1 MSEAAKD
8 RQFRLIQSRPIV
20 AIFTAQ
26 FLAYYHAAADG
37 FNVEEEAA
45 DIERCIWYAGLNA
58 PDIADTWNYMT
69 NGTFRYDEYLEFT
82 LALGNF
88 SSIYQMCY
96 ETVDGQIYDF
106 WLYIQEFETIVN
118 YLLHLIPN
126 LLSYAFLLSQWIRT
140 IKDLNAINDKVNLV
154 YVYCVIIRKLLFYEY
169 RPEDWEN

>member
-1 MSEAAKD
+1 MSEAARD

-58 PDIADTWNYMT
+58 LDIADTWNYMT

-88 SSIYQMCY
+88 SSIY
-96 ETVDGQIYDF
+96 
-106 WLYIQEFETIVN
+106 
-118 YLLHLIPN
+118 
-126 LLSYAFLLSQWIRT
+126 
-140 IKDLNAINDKVNLV
+140 
-154 YVYCVIIRKLLFYEY
+154 
-169 RPEDWEN
+169 